1 MAGQEPACEQGAGRE
16 DEQHRRRQH
25 HVGPQRHA
33 GPGHGLPH
41 GGSQDRPQ

>member
-1 MAGQEPACEQGAGRE
+1 MAGQEPACEQGACRE

-41 GGSQDRPQ
+41 GSSQDRPQ